1 MRRMRKRLKLVDQ
14 AQVQQ
19 EQAELQ
25 AELVPK
31 KHLQLKTLTR
41 IRICQCVAC
50 DCVICREAGVQK
62 CSVVF
67 SGLHLYIPGDW
78 VPAQPV
84 LNAPLLAEMPGVLD
98 DHHAL
103 ASLLP

>member
-1 MRRMRKRLKLVDQ
+1 MRLKLVDQ

-31 KHLQLKTLTR
+31 KRLQLKTLTR
-41 IRICQCVAC
+41 NRICQRVAC

-67 SGLHLYIPGDW
+67 SWLHLYIPGDW

-84 LNAPLLAEMPGVLD
+84 LNMPLLAEMPGVLD